1 MASINLHNALSKL
14 GIIPQSEAKNNTQQ
28 KNIASEEIFNT
39 SVKTEESE
47 ASLSEIDDFASLVD
61 EEMNAYENTENIG
74 KGGLA
79 AIKDFGANV
88 LDLFKS
94 QVTPKDIFKGAL
106 AAKDAEGPK
115 EWLKIFGSKTAEA
128 AAINMV
134 NDAIDSQPID
144 KVSDAEISNTKE
156 FNNLTN
162 QDMLLLNNISYSGI
176 AKPENVG
183 KTLGEVSY
191 ELKELAIA
199 NGGENAID
207 ENGDITIEGVK
218 ALVDAGYDIG
228 VTCNF
233 LETETEDLQMFADM
247 LNKISNDDNLS
258 ELTILDNADV
268 NENGINATTYGR
280 LDSNGKLME
289 NATVVFQ
296 GTIGSEGWKDNV
308 ESLTTVTPQ
317 QEAAYEYIQKQ
328 EEVLK
333 EYSNGP
339 EVHLTVSGHSKGGNL
354 AMFSTIENE
363 KDSSSNIVIDNCLSF
378 DGEGFNADFVEEN
391 EDAINSCKTKIT
403 SINAYVDPVNLLLQD
418 IAGEKYYVGVDYMK
432 LETDKKGNP
441 KLNETD
447 DFKKF
452 AWDAHSPTTMYKKVC
467 DDDGQW
473 TLYNESEIATEL
485 SNTSDDIENM
495 GKTTKSI
502 LVALVKQFF

>member
-1 MASINLHNALSKL
+1 
-14 GIIPQSEAKNNTQQ
+14 
-28 KNIASEEIFNT
+28 
-39 SVKTEESE
+39 
-47 ASLSEIDDFASLVD
+47 
-61 EEMNAYENTENIG
+61 
-74 KGGLA
+74 
-79 AIKDFGANV
+79 
-88 LDLFKS
+88 
-94 QVTPKDIFKGAL
+94 
-106 AAKDAEGPK
+106 
-115 EWLKIFGSKTAEA
+115 
-128 AAINMV
+128 
-134 NDAIDSQPID
+134 
-144 KVSDAEISNTKE
+144 
-156 FNNLTN
+156 
-162 QDMLLLNNISYSGI
+162 
-176 AKPENVG
+176 
-183 KTLGEVSY
+183 
-191 ELKELAIA
+191 
-199 NGGENAID
+199 
-207 ENGDITIEGVK
+207 
-218 ALVDAGYDIG
+218 
-228 VTCNF
+228 
-233 LETETEDLQMFADM
+233 
-247 LNKISNDDNLS
+247 
-258 ELTILDNADV
+258 
-268 NENGINATTYGR
+268 
-280 LDSNGKLME
+280 
-289 NATVVFQ
+289 VVFQ

-333 EYSNGP
+333 EYSNDS

-391 EDAINSCKTKIT
+391 EEAINSCKTKIT

-432 LETDKKGNP
+432 LETDKRGNP

-467 DDDGQW
+467 DDNGQW